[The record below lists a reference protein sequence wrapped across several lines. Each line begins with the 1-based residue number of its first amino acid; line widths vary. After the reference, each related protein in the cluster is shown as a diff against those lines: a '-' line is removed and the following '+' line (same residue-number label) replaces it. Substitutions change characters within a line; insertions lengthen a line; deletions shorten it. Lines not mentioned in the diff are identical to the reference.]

1 MIRRAGVHCPRCGFR
16 LEIGDGRPQ
25 VDCVHCGGCWQT
37 DLAVAELLRW
47 YAAVYYRAGVR

>member
-1 MIRRAGVHCPRCGFR
+1 MHCPRCGFR